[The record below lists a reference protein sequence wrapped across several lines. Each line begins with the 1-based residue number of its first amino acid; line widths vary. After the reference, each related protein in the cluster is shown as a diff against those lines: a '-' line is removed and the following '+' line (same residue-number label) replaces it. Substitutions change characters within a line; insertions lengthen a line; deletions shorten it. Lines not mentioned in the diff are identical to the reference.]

1 MSYLNQQNVFAVA
14 SDIYKLVKERY
25 GLDVEGQ
32 YLDDIQLIMS
42 KLWDKNKDKQLK
54 STQNQRQFFGA
65 LNRKTVELVAPGV
78 FRNIEAGYLNKTQ
91 NNIYVGE
98 PQREPQSQNPM
109 DLFEKLKKEREM
121 ESSGGAGAALEDQRN
136 IYSSNNYQN
145 KELTYD
151 NNLPMTQKV
160 RNNIEPDADAER
172 FIDGQNSR
180 QNIVRDI
187 GPTNTP
193 SNFVPNM
200 GMSGMGN
207 QDQSSSLDAFF
218 KTAANLKGED
228 TTIFKEN
235 QEVDDKFAKL
245 KKQYMQDGQLDRPK
259 DASNRVDD
267 VVGRAGGDRYFP
279 QNLGGGVRGERTFPP
294 STVENFFVGNDES
307 KIADDN
313 KKKAEQELILM
324 NQQSNNAVLNYS
336 LIPPEKLNYQTRKYF
351 ISVDSLQRDLEAYPL
366 PTNFQV
372 RFEQP
377 GTEVEVPSFLNSD
390 GVVVYGPPVVYQN
403 VGGKGAKLENIYQN
417 IVELKCL
424 DAQIPLDR
432 GYVGGLAPYDFNG
445 PQIDENKLVP
455 NAFPSFPY
463 GPVWK
468 ENYGISIDVLD
479 EPYFFL
485 VVDEIDGAYDGTTLA
500 SRRALAKLNYD
511 KMYGVTRKFVNLK
524 TSTLEGKTFYP
535 STWAK
540 LSQMT
545 LQLVT
550 RFNQL
555 LDVGVDKVY
564 IKSIEQG
571 EEVKPGFFCPLKPGQ
586 HLTKIRIIEKDP
598 SYGQE
603 ICGVGLSPGDRLI
616 FYSIFNCNP
625 LASATKLN
633 ENVYISFTNY
643 PSIYFYMVYDAQTGK
658 KEKKIDVRP
667 FLKVGD
673 MVIINNKYVLDIE
686 AIDGSGLNVRVKSR
700 MGDFDPGVTV
710 VSKGFVNV
718 NKRGSNEIDSCSF
731 LTPSGIR
738 VGGRLDDPL
747 EFQLLYP
754 FEDIP
759 SYLKSPPWGFYRAYE
774 AFYIHAKKQISY
786 TFEVTQM
793 EQNMERLDS
802 RIIPNAN

>member
-98 PQREPQSQNPM
+98 PQRDPHNQNPV

-151 NNLPMTQKV
+151 NQLPMTQKV

-180 QNIVRDI
+180 QNIVRDV

-200 GMSGMGN
+200 GMGIRE
-207 QDQSSSLDAFF
+207 QDMSSSLDAFF

-228 TTIFKEN
+228 TTIFREN

-259 DASNRVDD
+259 DASNLVNDIISRNANNRVDD
-267 VVGRAGGDRYFP
+267 VIGR
-279 QNLGGGVRGERTFPP
+279 GGGGRGERAFPP
-294 STVENFFVGNDES
+294 VVENFFVKNDES

-390 GVVVYGPPVVYQN
+390 GVVIYGPPVVYQN

-455 NAFPSFPY
+455 NAFTSYPY

-511 KMYGVTRKFVNLK
+511 KMYGVSRKFVNLK

-586 HLTKIRIIEKDP
+586 HLTKVRIIANDP

-625 LASATKLN
+625 LGSATKLN
-633 ENVYISFTNY
+633 ENVYINFGKY
-643 PSIYFYMVYDAQTGK
+643 PVIYFYMVYDAQK
-658 KEKKIDVRP
+658 EQKEKKIDVSP

-673 MVIINNKYVLDIE
+673 MIIINNKYALDIE
-686 AIDGSGLNVRVKSR
+686 AIDGTGINVRVKSR
-700 MGDFDPGVTV
+700 MGDFDPKVTV

-718 NKRGSNEIDSCSF
+718 NKRGSNEISSCSF
-731 LTPSGIR
+731 LASNGLR

-759 SYLKSPPWGFYRAYE
+759 TYLKSPPWGFYREYE

-786 TFEVTQM
+786 TFEITQI